1 MNKPVRAYLVDD
13 NDIDLIVND
22 KLIRI
27 ANITEDIRKFNSGEE
42 FLQSLANSKDFDKYV
57 NVLLL
62 DIMMPGM
69 TGFETAEILFNE
81 FPKQAAC
88 FQVYVL
94 SSSIDRHDI
103 ERAQALPGVRRV
115 LEKPLDTYLLK
126 GLLKEVR

>member
-69 TGFETAEILFNE
+69 TGFETAE
-81 FPKQAAC
+81 
-88 FQVYVL
+88 
-94 SSSIDRHDI
+94 DI
-103 ERAQALPGVRRV
+103 IQRISETGRVFSGIRA
-115 LEKPLDTYLLK
+115 LEQH
-126 GLLKEVR
+126 